1 MDIISLLQ
9 QVAGFRNR
17 LHFIMLQQLAG
28 SRKKERVID
37 FVRSAT
43 HDGCIRA
50 KTRNRFNFVTSV
62 VLCLDKADF
71 PKI

>member
-17 LHFIMLQQLAG
+17 LHFIMPQKLAG
-28 SRKKERVID
+28 SRKKERAID
-37 FVRSAT
+37 FVRSAI

-50 KTRNRFNFVTSV
+50 KTDLILLQVSFCGLTKGISS
-62 VLCLDKADF
+62 
-71 PKI
+71 KI